1 MKAERWQH
9 IERLYHA
16 ALERDGDERAS
27 FLAEACSGDASLLG
41 EVERL
46 LAANERAD
54 SFLDTPALELEAK
67 KLAAERSTSSLGIR
81 INQVL
86 GSYVVLSHLGAGGM
100 GEVWRARDTRLD
112 REVAIKVLPASLAND
127 VDRLRRFEQEA
138 RATSALNHPN
148 ILTIYDI
155 GKHEGVPF
163 IVAELLEGAELREQL
178 KDGPLQIRR
187 SAEIAR
193 QIVEGLEA
201 AHEKGI
207 IHRDLKP
214 ENIFVTKSGRVKI
227 LDFGI
232 AKLAAP
238 KPKEVDLEAPTKIP
252 MTNPGMIMGTVGY
265 MSPEQVR
272 GREVDHR
279 SDLFSFGVIL
289 YEMLTGRR
297 AFRGDSAIE
306 VMSAILKEEPPEI
319 SLVNSKVPPQLER
332 IVRRCLEKQPEQ
344 RFQTASDLSFALDAL
359 SPPSGSPA
367 NSVAEMP
374 ARNAGGFVSQ
384 LLARRYKII
393 IPALLIILGLAYLL
407 STWRPFQ
414 QGMPQPSAKAMPWYE
429 IGTQALRDGS
439 YYQASEHLQQAIH
452 FDRQFSLAH
461 ARLAEALAELD
472 YSDESKNELL
482 IVSSQVSDR
491 SRLTAFDRLTLEAI
505 QYTAVR
511 NLPAAIESYTKM
523 IEIAPDAERPHA
535 YLDLGRA
542 YEKNHEPDKAIESF
556 LNALKYDP
564 QLPTAHL
571 WLGIIYGQRQKDL
584 DKANDSFKR
593 AEELYQDDKEGLKEG
608 LAELFFNRG
617 RIYNGLNRLAEARD
631 QLKRVAEYG
640 NDHQKIRAI
649 LELSSISSSAGNFEQ
664 AHQEAEEGLS
674 LAQKNKMMNVT
685 TQGYLSLA
693 IIHHSRG
700 DLDKAEAYY
709 NQAIDSARAY
719 GGRKDTAFA
728 QINLGSLLIQQG
740 RLDDGLREVET
751 AQKFFE
757 SADYRSEHLQTLMI
771 IAREKR
777 KRGDYEAAQSAY
789 EQLLPLAE
797 RSGDRSLV
805 AQVHIEIGRLL
816 IYQERYPEAV
826 THIDESYRINQ
837 SLGLKP
843 KVGYALVN
851 RIYVMWQLGD
861 YRAAHASLGEAYS
874 IANQAVGGE
883 KQLLAQIALSES
895 HLALS
900 EENFKLAIKKS
911 RPYANQAEA
920 LPAEVYI
927 WALQILGPAEA
938 LSGSVR
944 AGLQHCQEAV
954 TKAES
959 IKDDRLLGEAKLNLA
974 RSKAIAGQ
982 WQESLTLANQA
993 QELLS
998 RFGRVES
1005 EWRAWLVVARSYQS
1019 LKQSSQARDAVLK
1032 AEETITRLRE
1042 RWGESAYNL
1051 YLTRKDIKPQYA
1063 QIKELLSQ

>member
-1 MKAERWQH
+1 MKAERWKQ
-9 IERLYHA
+9 IEQLYHA

-54 SFLDTPALELEAK
+54 GFLDTPALELEAK
-67 KLAAERSTSSLGIR
+67 NLAAERSTSSLGIR
-81 INQVL
+81 VGQML
-86 GSYVVLSHLGAGGM
+86 GSYLVLSHLGAGGM

-127 VDRLRRFEQEA
+127 IDRLRRFEQEA
-138 RATSALNHPN
+138 RATSALNHAN

-187 SAEIAR
+187 SVAFAH

-207 IHRDLKP
+207 VHRDLKP
-214 ENIFVTKSGRVKI
+214 ENIFVTRSGRVKI

-232 AKLAAP
+232 AKLSLPNPAQ
-238 KPKEVDLEAPTKIP
+238 VDLEASTKIQL
-252 MTNPGMIMGTVGY
+252 TNPGMILGTVGY

-319 SLVNSKVPPQLER
+319 NWVNSKVPPQLER
-332 IVRRCLEKQPEQ
+332 IVRRCLEKQPAE
-344 RFQTASDLSFALDAL
+344 RFQTASDLRFALEAL
-359 SPPSGSPA
+359 TTPSMSQIDTL
-367 NSVAEMP
+367 AEMP
-374 ARNAGGFVSQ
+374 ARKARAFVPQ
-384 LLARRYKII
+384 PLARRYKII
-393 IPALLIILGLAYLL
+393 IPALLIILGLGYLL

-414 QGMPQPSAKAMPWYE
+414 PSMPQPSAKAMPWYV

-439 YYQASEHLQQAIH
+439 YHQASNYLQKAIEI
-452 FDRQFSLAH
+452 DAQFSLAH

-472 YSDESKNELL
+472 YSDESNRELL
-482 IVSSQVSDR
+482 LVSSQVPDR
-491 SRLTAFDRLTLEAI
+491 SRLAAFDRLTLEAI
-505 QYTAVR
+505 QDTAVR
-511 NLPAAIESYTKM
+511 DLPAAIDCYKRM
-523 IEIAPDAERPHA
+523 IKLAPAAERAHV

-542 YEKNHEPDKAIESF
+542 YEKSDEPDKAIECYSK
-556 LNALKYDP
+556 ALEYDP

-571 WLGIIYGQRQKDL
+571 RLGVIYGLRQKDL
-584 DKANDSFKR
+584 NNANESFKR
-593 AEELYQDDKEGLKEG
+593 AEELFGNNKEG
-608 LAELFFNRG
+608 LAEVFFNRG
-617 RIYNGLNRLAEARD
+617 LIYNGLNRLGEARAE
-631 QLKRVAEYG
+631 LKRVAEYG

-649 LELSSISSSAGNFEQ
+649 LELSGISSSAGNFEQ
-664 AHQEAEEGLS
+664 ARQETDEGLS
-674 LAQKNKMMNVT
+674 LAQKNKMRNVT

-693 IIHHSRG
+693 ILYHSRG
-700 DLDKAEAYY
+700 DLDKAEVYY

-740 RLDDGLREVET
+740 RLEDGLREVET

-757 SADYRSEHLQTLMI
+757 SADYRNEQLQTLMI
-771 IAREKR
+771 IARGKR
-777 KRGDYEAAQSAY
+777 KKGDHEAAQSAY

-797 RSGDRSLV
+797 RSGDRSLI

-837 SLGLKP
+837 ALGLKP

-861 YRAAHASLGEAYS
+861 YREAHASLGEAYL
-874 IANQAVGGE
+874 IANQAAGGE

-900 EENFKLAIKKS
+900 EQNYKLAIQKS

-920 LPAEVYI
+920 LPAEIYI
-927 WALQILGPAEA
+927 WALQILGSAEA

-959 IKDDRLLGEAKLNLA
+959 VKDDRLLGEAKLNLA

-982 WQESLTLANQA
+982 WQEALTLANQA

-1019 LKQSSQARDAVLK
+1019 LKQSAQARDAALK

-1042 RWGESAYNL
+1042 RWGADAYNL
-1051 YLTRKDIKPQYA
+1051 YLTRKDIKPLYA
-1063 QIKELLSQ
+1063 QLKELLSQ

>member
-1 MKAERWQH
+1 M
-9 IERLYHA
+9 
-16 ALERDGDERAS
+16 
-27 FLAEACSGDASLLG
+27 
-41 EVERL
+41 
-46 LAANERAD
+46 
-54 SFLDTPALELEAK
+54 
-67 KLAAERSTSSLGIR
+67 
-81 INQVL
+81 
-86 GSYVVLSHLGAGGM
+86 
-100 GEVWRARDTRLD
+100 
-112 REVAIKVLPASLAND
+112 
-127 VDRLRRFEQEA
+127 
-138 RATSALNHPN
+138 
-148 ILTIYDI
+148 
-155 GKHEGVPF
+155 
-163 IVAELLEGAELREQL
+163 
-178 KDGPLQIRR
+178 
-187 SAEIAR
+187 
-193 QIVEGLEA
+193 
-201 AHEKGI
+201 I
-207 IHRDLKP
+207 I
-214 ENIFVTKSGRVKI
+214 
-227 LDFGI
+227 
-232 AKLAAP
+232 
-238 KPKEVDLEAPTKIP
+238 
-252 MTNPGMIMGTVGY
+252 GTVGY

-272 GREVDHR
+272 GREVDPR
-279 SDLFSFGVIL
+279 SDIFSFGVIL
-289 YEMLTGRR
+289 YEMLTGQR

-319 SLVNSKVPPQLER
+319 SLVNSKIPPQLER
-332 IVRRCLEKQPEQ
+332 IARRCLEKQPEQ
-344 RFQTASDLSFALDAL
+344 RFQTASDLSLALDAL
-359 SPPSGSPA
+359 STPSGSQPETLL
-367 NSVAEMP
+367 EMP
-374 ARNAGGFVSQ
+374 ARNAGAFGTQ

-414 QGMPQPSAKAMPWYE
+414 QGMPQPSAKALPYYE

-439 YYQASEHLQQAIH
+439 YYRASSYLREAIGI
-452 FDRQFSLAH
+452 DPQFSLAH

-482 IVSSQVSDR
+482 TVSSQVPDR
-491 SRLTAFDRLTLEAI
+491 SRLAAFDKLTLEAI

-511 NLPAAIESYTKM
+511 DLPAAIDSYTQL
-523 IEIAPDAERPHA
+523 IGLAPDAEKAHV

-542 YEKNHEPDKAIESF
+542 YEKNHEPDKAIDAY
-556 LNALKYDP
+556 LNAAKSDP
-564 QLPTAHL
+564 QMPTAHL
-571 WLGIIYGQRQKDL
+571 RLGIIYGERQKDL
-584 DKANDSFKR
+584 NKANESFKR
-593 AEELYQDDKEGLKEG
+593 AEELYQDKKEG

-674 LAQKNKMMNVT
+674 LAQKNKMRNVT
-685 TQGYLSLA
+685 TQGYISLGYA
-693 IIHHSRG
+693 FHSRG
-700 DLDKAEAYY
+700 DYEKAKDYY
-709 NQAIDSARAY
+709 NQAIDSASTY
-719 GGRKDTAFA
+719 GGRRDTAYA
-728 QINLGSLLIQQG
+728 QVNLGSILIQQG
-740 RLDDGLREVET
+740 HLDDGLREVEA

-757 SADYRSEHLQTLMI
+757 SADYRKEQLDTLMI

-797 RSGDRSLV
+797 KSGDRSLV
-805 AQVHIEIGRLL
+805 AQVHIETGRLL

-826 THIDESYRINQ
+826 THIDESYRIHQ

-874 IANQAVGGE
+874 IANQTAGGE
-883 KQLLAQIALSES
+883 KQLLAQVSLSES

-900 EENFKLAIKKS
+900 ERNFKLAIQKS

-959 IKDDRLLGEAKLNLA
+959 IKDDRLLGEAKLSLA
-974 RSKAIAGQ
+974 QSKAIAGQ

-998 RFGRVES
+998 RLGRMES

-1019 LKQSSQARDAVLK
+1019 LKQSAQARDAALK

-1042 RWGESAYNL
+1042 RWGAGAYNL
-1051 YLTRKDIKPQYA
+1051 YLTRKEIKPQYA
-1063 QIKELLSQ
+1063 LIKELLSQ